1 MKKLSR
7 GGFVRRI
14 SVRTRLVL
22 AFGALIVLLAA
33 MAGAGAWRLAELDR
47 RTQEL
52 ATVKMPVDHLVGEWL
67 AQSRSN
73 LLRREMQVRSDDPQL
88 QQLLAPELEAA
99 STRISAL
106 QKQVEA
112 LATTPQAIA
121 LLREV
126 GERRKQFLQVAQK
139 VAGLKKAGDSAGAS
153 AMMDDE
159 LLPAQQRYLGAVETL
174 RDYYSMEAVRDAE
187 GAAQNA
193 RTGRYLLL
201 VLCAVGI
208 VLSLV
213 ASWLIARS
221 ITRPI
226 DEAVR
231 AARRVADGDLTV
243 DLAPSGRDEMAELL
257 LALAAMT
264 EGLRRLVGEVARGA
278 RTVADTS
285 AQIAQGNV
293 DLSQRTEE
301 QASTLEE
308 TASSMEELTATVGQ
322 NADHA
327 RQASQ
332 LADDASRVAQ
342 EGGEA
347 VGTVVASM
355 SAISGSSRKIS
366 EIIGVIDGIAF
377 QTNILALNAAVEA
390 ARAGEQ
396 GRGFA
401 VVATEVR
408 NLAQRSAGA
417 AKEIKALIS
426 ESVQQV
432 EAGSRQVDAAGRK
445 MDDVVR
451 AARKVNE
458 LIAEIAGASQ
468 EQRSGIEQVNTAVT
482 AMDQGV
488 QQNASLVEEAAAAT
502 ESMKAQAAALHASVA
517 RFRLDDAQGD
527 PAAEAPPPLTP
538 GIPFSGS
545 ETSDAYMLPPAPAQA
560 SGGEW
565 RVFQLTAGARRHAR

>member
-1 MKKLSR
+1 
-7 GGFVRRI
+7 
-14 SVRTRLVL
+14 
-22 AFGALIVLLAA
+22 
-33 MAGAGAWRLAELDR
+33 
-47 RTQEL
+47 
-52 ATVKMPVDHLVGEWL
+52 
-67 AQSRSN
+67 
-73 LLRREMQVRSDDPQL
+73 MQVRSDDPQL
-88 QQLLAPELEAA
+88 QQILAPELEAA

-121 LLREV
+121 LLKEGSDRC
-126 GERRKQFLQVAQK
+126 KQFLQVARK
-139 VAGLKKAGDSAGAS
+139 VAGLKKAGDTAGAS
-153 AMMDDE
+153 ALMDDE

-174 RDYYSMEAVRDAE
+174 RDYYGMEAVRDAE
-187 GAAQNA
+187 EAAH
-193 RTGRYLLL
+193 
-201 VLCAVGI
+201 
-208 VLSLV
+208 S
-213 ASWLIARS
+213 
-221 ITRPI
+221 
-226 DEAVR
+226 
-231 AARRVADGDLTV
+231 
-243 DLAPSGRDEMAELL
+243 
-257 LALAAMT
+257 
-264 EGLRRLVGEVARGA
+264 A

-332 LADDASRVAQ
+332 LAADASRVAR
-342 EGGEA
+342 EGGEV

-355 SAISGSSRKIS
+355 SAISGSSRRIA

-417 AKEIKALIS
+417 AKEIKGLIS

-445 MDDVVR
+445 MDDVVL
-451 AARKVNE
+451 AAQKVNQ

-468 EQRSGIEQVNTAVT
+468 EQRSGIEQVNAAVT

-502 ESMKAQAAALHASVA
+502 ESMKGQAAALHASVA
-517 RFRLDDAQGD
+517 RFRLQEAAGEQSLPGEEQPPAVTATIAGVRMRESDAANGVMLT
-527 PAAEAPPPLTP
+527 PAPPRW
-538 GIPFSGS
+538 
-545 ETSDAYMLPPAPAQA
+545 A
-560 SGGEW
+560 SAGEW
-565 RVFQLTAGARRHAR
+565 RVF